1 MGHLEFEG
9 FDPKTT
15 KALEKKVFRA
25 ATSPPAVQHNEALAG
40 TPARLLIVATI
51 DFLEMAL
58 EDHPDGV
65 TDMDMVDF
73 AIDQLETVP
82 SVTEDAWI
90 YAGTEAFRA
99 TALGLLQALQALEG

>member
-1 MGHLEFEG
+1 MASIEFEG
-9 FDPKTT
+9 FDVETSN
-15 KALEKKVFRA
+15 ALKGKVADVLGQAIEQEKPLVF
-25 ATSPPAVQHNEALAG
+25 
-40 TPARLLIVATI
+40 TPAELLIAATI

-73 AIDQLETVP
+73 AIDQLEQEA
-82 SVTEDAWI
+82 SVTEQAWI

-99 TALGLLQALQALEG
+99 TALGLLQTIQALEG